1 ISFPRG
7 FMTPKVGTHRTAGF
21 ASGIVDGKKASLIL
35 RKDLVSVDN
44 PNVDYITA
52 ESEDGSVLFVVLLNN
67 QAKENNLNMIVR
79 SSQLASDKEMKDY
92 TKQVKLNAFGYKII
106 KIKL

>member
-1 ISFPRG
+1 
-7 FMTPKVGTHRTAGF
+7 MTPKVGTHRTAGF

-92 TKQVKLNAFGYKII
+92 TKQGVATTDER
-106 KIKL
+106 

>member
-1 ISFPRG
+1 MIIFTSQQVLGRL
-7 FMTPKVGTHRTAGF
+7 MLLNNQA
-21 ASGIVDGKKASLIL
+21 
-35 RKDLVSVDN
+35 KDLVSVDN

-52 ESEDGSVLFVVLLNN
+52 ESEDGRVLFVVLLNN

-92 TKQVKLNAFGYKII
+92 TKLVKLNAFGYKII

>member
-1 ISFPRG
+1 
-7 FMTPKVGTHRTAGF
+7 MTPKVGTHRTAGF

-35 RKDLVSVDN
+35 CKDLVSVDN

-52 ESEDGSVLFVVLLNN
+52 ASEDGSVLFVVLLNN
-67 QAKENNLNMIVR
+67 QAKENNLTMIIR
-79 SSQLASDKEMKDY
+79 SSQLVSDKEMKSD

>member
-1 ISFPRG
+1 
-7 FMTPKVGTHRTAGF
+7 
-21 ASGIVDGKKASLIL
+21 
-35 RKDLVSVDN
+35 
-44 PNVDYITA
+44 
-52 ESEDGSVLFVVLLNN
+52 VLLNN

>member
-1 ISFPRG
+1 
-7 FMTPKVGTHRTAGF
+7 M
-21 ASGIVDGKKASLIL
+21 
-35 RKDLVSVDN
+35 
-44 PNVDYITA
+44 DYITA

-92 TKQVKLNAFGYKII
+92 TKQVKLNALDINNKN
-106 KIKL
+106 KL

>member
-1 ISFPRG
+1 
-7 FMTPKVGTHRTAGF
+7 M
-21 ASGIVDGKKASLIL
+21 
-35 RKDLVSVDN
+35 DN

-52 ESEDGSVLFVVLLNN
+52 ESEDGRVLFVVLLNN

-92 TKQVKLNAFGYKII
+92 TKLVKLNAFGYKII

>member
-1 ISFPRG
+1 MWIILQR
-7 FMTPKVGTHRTAGF
+7 KVKTG
-21 ASGIVDGKKASLIL
+21 VC
-35 RKDLVSVDN
+35 
-44 PNVDYITA
+44 Y
-52 ESEDGSVLFVVLLNN
+52 FVVLLNN

>member
-1 ISFPRG
+1 
-7 FMTPKVGTHRTAGF
+7 M
-21 ASGIVDGKKASLIL
+21 
-35 RKDLVSVDN
+35 
-44 PNVDYITA
+44 DYITA

-92 TKQVKLNAFGYKII
+92 TKQVKLNAVGYNII
-106 KIKL
+106 NIKL

>member
-1 ISFPRG
+1 
-7 FMTPKVGTHRTAGF
+7 MTPKVGTHRTAGF

-67 QAKENNLNMIVR
+67 QAKR
-79 SSQLASDKEMKDY
+79 
-92 TKQVKLNAFGYKII
+92 KQFKYDC
-106 KIKL
+106 

>member
-1 ISFPRG
+1 
-7 FMTPKVGTHRTAGF
+7 MTPKVGTHRTAGF